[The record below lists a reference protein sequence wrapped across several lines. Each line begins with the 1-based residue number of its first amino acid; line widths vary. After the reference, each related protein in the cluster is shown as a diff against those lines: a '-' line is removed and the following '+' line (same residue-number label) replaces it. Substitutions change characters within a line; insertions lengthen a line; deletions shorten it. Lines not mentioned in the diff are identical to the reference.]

1 MRYDARTSSC
11 ERHANRATTFRNHA
25 EDQYVNKH
33 VGEGVRGCARVFLL
47 NS

>member
-1 MRYDARTSSC
+1 MSSC
-11 ERHANRATTFRNHA
+11 ERHANHATTFRNHA

-33 VGEGVRGCARVFLL
+33 VGEGVRGCACVFLL